1 MPRYHRAVS
10 FIWHI
15 PSNGIYYKLLPCTI
29 IMNNMESKKER
40 ARENQDTD
48 LRDSAMPTSIGVR
61 IYFSI
66 SFKVTT

>member
-1 MPRYHRAVS
+1 
-10 FIWHI
+10 
-15 PSNGIYYKLLPCTI
+15 
-29 IMNNMESKKER
+29 MNNMESKKER